1 MAKAKSRF
9 VCNECGAVYPKWQ
22 GQCHECGQWNTLV
35 EEVVAQEKKGARRS
49 VQDGGYAG
57 VAAGVV
63 QSLDA
68 VDLVRE
74 SITPSGISEFDRVL
88 GGGLVHGSVVLIG
101 GDPGIG
107 KSTLLLQTVHHLS
120 YQVRCLYVSG
130 EESPSQIGLR
140 AERLGL
146 ERKQIVLYA
155 ETQVERIIA
164 TALAERPDVLVVD
177 SIQTLYSE
185 ALSAAPGSVSQLRES
200 TAQLVRFAKMSGT
213 TVFLIGHVTKE
224 GAIAGPRVLEHM
236 VDTVLYFES
245 EAGSRFRMLRAIKN
259 RFGSVNELGMFAML
273 ESGLKAV
280 NNPSAIF
287 LSRPE
292 GEHAGS
298 AIMPVWEGSRA
309 LLVEVQALVD
319 EKGGGYARR
328 VTQGLDGG
336 RLAML
341 LAVLHRHGGI
351 AIHDMDVYLNV
362 VGGLK
367 ITETAADLAVVAA
380 VFSSFKGRALPLD
393 WVIGGEIGLSGEL
406 RPVINGQ
413 ARIKAAEQH
422 GFKHIVLPKANV
434 SRETVSGLTVHGVS
448 HIGQVLALLEERM

>member
-35 EEVVAQEKKGARRS
+35 EEVVAQEKKGAPRS